1 MHRVLALVLAAGCA
15 PTSYTY
21 TPSVRRGPQSRPEGC
36 AVDVMTSPPEKRF
49 EEVGTLDFYN
59 GTEPTTVEGFKR
71 AVAKQVCQV
80 GGDAVI
86 AIVNEKLQFTKG
98 TVIRYIP

>member
-15 PTSYTY
+15 PTSYAY
-21 TPSVRRGPQSRPEGC
+21 TPSARREPQPKPEGC
-36 AVDVMTSPPEKRF
+36 AVEVMTSPPGKPF

-59 GTEPTTVEGFKR
+59 GTEPTTIEDFKR
-71 AVAKQVCQV
+71 VVAKQVCQV

-86 AIVNEKLQFTKG
+86 AIANEKRQFTKG
-98 TVIRYIP
+98 TVIRYAP